1 MIANCGHDE
10 NNEFHAGKAGDQTG
24 TEWQIRK
31 WYNGKWD
38 VLLRYPDEKAADK
51 IATLAEEAAKNNL
64 IGYDQWQRQT
74 YWKQLK
80 AAGYRPQDIK
90 TACEADCSSGV
101 CANVKATGE
110 LLNIP
115 KLKALDENLRTATM
129 LKAFKAAGFMALTD
143 ERYLTSD
150 KYLKRGDILL
160 RIGHHTTTNLTDGEK
175 VKKQIEE
182 EKEEVYDMPI
192 IKTGS
197 KGKAVKIW
205 QIIVGVTVDG
215 EFGPKTLEAT
225 MKFQRAKALEVDG
238 IVGPKTWKKGLESI

>member
-10 NNEFHAGKAGDQTG
+10 NNEFHAGQAGDQTG

-38 VLLRYPDEKAADK
+38 VVLRYPDKEAADR
-51 IATLAEEAAKNNL
+51 IATLAEEAAKNDL

-80 AAGYRPQDIK
+80 AVGYRPQDIK
-90 TACEADCSSGV
+90 VPCEADCSSGV
-101 CANVKATGE
+101 CANVKAVGE

-115 KLKALDENLRTATM
+115 KLKAIDENLRTATM
-129 LKAFKAAGFMALTD
+129 LEPFKKAGFMALTD
-143 ERYLTSD
+143 NKYLTSD

-160 RIGHHTTTNLTDGEK
+160 RKGHHTTTNLTNGILATLNDPKEDYGMK
-175 VKKQIEE
+175 TIKK
-182 EKEEVYDMPI
+182 
-192 IKTGS
+192 GS

-205 QIIVGVTVDG
+205 QVICGAAVDG
-215 EFGPKTLEAT
+215 EFGPDTERKT
-225 MKFQRAKALEVDG
+225 KDFQKAHNLEVDG
-238 IVGPKTWKKGLESI
+238 IVGKITWGEGFASV